1 MILNDYTRIEVNSQ
15 INIIFYSFLI
25 TIIIIIVSFN
35 SNTRMLSEN
44 KCVVCWQNW
53 YPKLKRW
60 AQHIENTITCA
71 VITIS
76 LWARD
81 VSPPKYIYI
90 WNVAI
95 ISPHSCIV
103 ANYPHS
109 IYCVNERIRNAWIN
123 AHFYLKFYKI
133 IFCTFFSTLNSH
145 QIVWL
150 RRRQNCCDI
159 YIIWML
165 SYRADINGTIWY
177 NDVLV
182 LRLWAFH
189 RRIKGRLLEWRRL
202 MLKV

>member
-109 IYCVNERIRNAWIN
+109 IYRVNERIRNAWIN

-133 IFCTFFSTLNSH
+133 IFCTFFPHWIHTRLCGYGEGK
-145 QIVWL
+145 IVAISILYGCYLIVRISMERFDITTFW
-150 RRRQNCCDI
+150 CCDYGHSI
-159 YIIWML
+159 
-165 SYRADINGTIWY
+165 A
-177 NDVLV
+177 
-182 LRLWAFH
+182 
-189 RRIKGRLLEWRRL
+189 E
-202 MLKV
+202 